1 MSDVQITPAAD
12 ESDDEAVDRNHLKV
26 LERGLAVMRAFNGQR
41 GQLTV
46 AEMARVVELPRA
58 TVRRCLLTL
67 TTLGYVASDGRY
79 FRLTPQVLTLA
90 QAYLSSSLLPRVS
103 QSFIEQVSEQL
114 NESCSVS
121 ILSGES
127 VIYVA
132 RSSRKRPA
140 SVHRDVGTHLPA
152 YCTSMGR
159 VLLAHLP
166 PAELDAYF
174 ARVALKKFTPATLVD
189 EPQLRV
195 ELDKVRN
202 EGVCIIDSELEFNLR
217 AIAVPVYDNAG
228 NIAAAMHVSTE
239 ASRVSVEQ
247 LRENFLPVLRQA
259 VSHMRLLL
267 SA

>member
-1 MSDVQITPAAD
+1 MSPAMSDVQITPAAD

-159 VLLAHLP
+159 VLLANLS

-174 ARVALKKFTPATLVD
+174 KRVSLNRFTPSTIVD
-189 EPQLRV
+189 ERELRNQL
-195 ELDKVRN
+195 DGVRQS
-202 EGVCIIDSELEFNLR
+202 GMCVIDGELEHGLR
-217 AIAVPVYDNAG
+217 AIAVPVYNTSG
-228 NIAAAMHVSTE
+228 NVIAALHVSTQAE
-239 ASRVSVEQ
+239 RVSIAQMEQ
-247 LRENFLPVLRQA
+247 NF
-259 VSHMRLLL
+259 
-267 SA
+267 

>member
-1 MSDVQITPAAD
+1 MSAILTPSQAD
-12 ESDDEAVDRNHLKV
+12 ESDDDAVDRNHLKV

-41 GQLTV
+41 GELTV
-46 AEMARVVELPRA
+46 AEMARAVELPRA

-67 TTLGYVASDGRY
+67 TTLGYVESDGRY
-79 FRLTPQVLTLA
+79 FRLTPQVLTLS
-90 QAYLSSSLLPRVS
+90 QAYLSSSVLPRVS

-166 PAELDAYF
+166 PDELDAYF
-174 ARVALKKFTPATLVD
+174 ARALLKKFTPATVVD
-189 EPQLRV
+189 EAELRA
-195 ELDKVRN
+195 ELEKVRN
-202 EGVCIIDSELEFNLR
+202 EGVCIIDSEMEFNLR
-217 AIAVPVYDNAG
+217 AIAVPVYDNGG
-228 NIAAAMHVSTE
+228 NIAAALHVSTD
-239 ASRVSVEQ
+239 ASRVSLEQ
-247 LRENFLPVLRQA
+247 MRETFLPVLRQA
-259 VSHMRLLL
+259 VAHMRQLLP
-267 SA
+267 A